1 MSNNY
6 PDAEDRAAIAEA
18 RAAGAFLSW
27 EQAKAI
33 AAYDGKPVNY
43 RCIAAP
49 CTLPAL
55 SLQVPLCRAHW
66 ERVSRPTQ
74 TRVLAAAV
82 NWRAIMPYKRQRVR
96 PDVVTLKDRRDR
108 IQELRAAVL
117 QAVTEA
123 VDSGRI

>member
-1 MSNNY
+1 MPAPS
-6 PDAEDRAAIAEA
+6 
-18 RAAGAFLSW
+18 
-27 EQAKAI
+27 
-33 AAYDGKPVNY
+33 PVDF

-55 SLQVPLCRAHW
+55 SLQVPLCRTHW

-74 TRVLAAAV
+74 TRVMAAAV
-82 NWRAIMPYKRQRVR
+82 NWRAIMPYKKRRMR
-96 PDVVTLKDRRDR
+96 PDVVVLKDRHDR

-123 VDSGRI
+123 IAEKAGE

>member
-1 MSNNY
+1 MPAPS
-6 PDAEDRAAIAEA
+6 PMD
-18 RAAGAFLSW
+18 
-27 EQAKAI
+27 
-33 AAYDGKPVNY
+33 Y

-66 ERVSRPTQ
+66 DRVTTATQ
-74 TRVLAAAV
+74 ARVLKAV
-82 NWRAIMPYKRQRVR
+82 MDWRAIMPYKRRRGVR
-96 PDVVTLKDRRDR
+96 PDVVALRDRSDR

-123 VDSGRI
+123 IAEKAGE

>member
-1 MSNNY
+1 MTAPS
-6 PDAEDRAAIAEA
+6 
-18 RAAGAFLSW
+18 
-27 EQAKAI
+27 
-33 AAYDGKPVNY
+33 PVDY

-55 SLQVPLCRAHW
+55 SLPAMVPLCRAHW
-66 ERVSRPTQ
+66 DRVTRETQ

-82 NWRAIMPYKRQRVR
+82 NWRAIMPYKHGRMR

-117 QAVTEA
+117 QAGREA
-123 VDSGRI
+123 IREKAGE